1 MKQDNKTLL
10 CLSIIILY
18 KKRQTY
24 FLSHRLHYSLEQSM
38 ETIVPSVTNPADVA
52 IDSLYEHLY
61 WTERIRG
68 GGIGRCNYDG
78 SNITVIMKEDYIW
91 SVTLDLEN
99 RFVYITNVSYVR
111 CVQ

>member
-1 MKQDNKTLL
+1 
-10 CLSIIILY
+10 
-18 KKRQTY
+18 
-24 FLSHRLHYSLEQSM
+24 M
-38 ETIVPSVTNPADVA
+38 ETIVPSVSNPADVA

-99 RFVYITNVSYVR
+99 SWMYYNMIGIGIKRASLNGSDREIIQLKKHQIVAVTFGMF
-111 CVQ
+111 

>member
-1 MKQDNKTLL
+1 M
-10 CLSIIILY
+10 
-18 KKRQTY
+18 
-24 FLSHRLHYSLEQSM
+24 
-38 ETIVPSVTNPADVA
+38 PSVSNPADVA

-61 WTERIRG
+61 WTERIHG

-78 SNITVIMKEDYIW
+78 SNITVIIKEDYIW

-111 CVQ
+111 RTSQT